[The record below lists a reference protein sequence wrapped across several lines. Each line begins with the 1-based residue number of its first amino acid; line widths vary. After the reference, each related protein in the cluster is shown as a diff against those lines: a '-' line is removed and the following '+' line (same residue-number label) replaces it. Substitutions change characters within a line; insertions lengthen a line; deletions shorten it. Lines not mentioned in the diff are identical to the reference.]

1 MKKITQNLLF
11 ALAGTLFLFSCGED
25 DEPVAVDI
33 PSVNVTASVDGTAIS
48 SGDEVVVGSEV
59 SFNVS
64 ITAPGGVNGL
74 DLNGTSYSRTQ
85 LGAEAG
91 DTQANITITSTLGET
106 ALGNTVSFEFEAVDD
121 AGQVSTTVTF
131 TIDVVS
137 PAVNSYTQVLIGG
150 FLNSTL
156 GSFYNAVENIVYTSN
171 DATTNAAS
179 VDLLFYYADTP
190 GYTIAALDNAE
201 AEATISSQTGGTL
214 ANFDPQ
220 NPTRFKTFL
229 TAPDFDAVSTVAE
242 LQNAYAG
249 DAASS
254 DESRVTGLAQGNIFG
269 FVLATARGE
278 KVGII
283 RVTETTG
290 TQGSD
295 RAIEIEVKIEP

>member
-1 MKKITQNLLF
+1 MKRITQNLLF
-11 ALAGTLFLFSCGED
+11 ALAGTLFLFSCGGD
-25 DEPVAVDI
+25 DEPTVDV
-33 PSVNVTASVDGTAIS
+33 PSVTVTATVDGTTIS
-48 SGDEVVVGSEV
+48 SGDEVVVGSTIT
-59 SFNVS
+59 FNVS

-74 DLNGTSYSRTQ
+74 DVNGTSFSRTQ

-91 DTQANITITSTLGET
+91 DTQASFTITSTLEET
-106 ALGNTVSFEFEAVDD
+106 LLGATVTTSFEAVDD

-131 TIDVVS
+131 TVDVVS
-137 PAVNSYTQVLIGG
+137 PPVNSYSQVLIGG

-201 AEATISSQTGGTL
+201 AEATINSQTGGTL

-229 TAPDFDAVSTVAE
+229 TAPDFDAVSTIAD

-249 DAASS
+249 DADLS
-254 DESRVTGLAQGNIFG
+254 DQSRVTGLAQGNIFG
-269 FVLATARGE
+269 FVLATARGQ
-278 KVGII
+278 KVGIV

-290 TQGSD
+290 SQGSD